1 MSQFLCFNLDYRDW
15 GHPTQGCEDHSDKT
29 MKSNSPCLGDTYT
42 YQYYGEKT
50 AKVSWKWFHC
60 DKAATPVC
68 IHKNSRCDMHP
79 HPECMYKDNTT
90 GNMVAQDEEG
100 CLDGEYKK
108 KGLIKTSANFKCWS
122 KIHNLESSSIL
133 STVFN
138 WTIYNQMRH
147 DGRSISEAF
156 DGGLMYNDDGSL
168 MYNESVI
175 PNGISVNIWATRC
188 NSDPECWNDIDE
200 ADCGGFNLYQS
211 FGFRKFMNRIILKK
225 SNMKR

>member
-1 MSQFLCFNLDYRDW
+1 MSQLLCFNLGSEHW
-15 GHPTQGCEDHSDKT
+15 GHRTYGCEDHSDKT
-29 MKSNSPCLGDTYT
+29 MKNKTNNQCGNTYN
-42 YQYYGEKT
+42 YQEDVGFGKYVEKT
-50 AKVSWKWFHC
+50 KEVTWEWFHC

-68 IHKNSRCDMHP
+68 IHKNSRYDMHP

-122 KIHNLESSSIL
+122 RIHNLDSSSVL

-138 WTIYNQMRH
+138 WTNYNQMKS
-147 DGRSISEAF
+147 DGSSRGNAF
-156 DGGLMYNDDGSL
+156 DASM
-168 MYNESVI
+168 MFNEVVI
-175 PNGISVNIWATRC
+175 PNGISVEIWATRC

-211 FGFRKFMNRIILKK
+211 FGFRKSMNRI
-225 SNMKR
+225 RF